1 MPTVQAKCLAQAW
14 GPMAG
19 TNQCGM
25 YYPGKGPLP
34 DGLYEIESGTG
45 LDKLTTPMGEWIFQY
60 PGHEGK
66 EPGYANRIDQE
77 RKKYQ
82 QKLASKAA

>member
-1 MPTVQAKCLAQAW
+1 MEC
-14 GPMAG
+14 
-19 TNQCGM
+19 
-25 YYPGKGPLP
+25 KGPLP